1 MALQVDEI
9 KNFLQNYISSKKYRY
24 AKQGQD
30 YYEGKHDIRNY
41 KMYYYNDAEELIE
54 DTTRSNIKVS
64 HPFQTELVDQLVQY
78 MLSGDEAFLTS
89 KDEKLQA
96 ILDEHFNNNDAFLA
110 EFEDVLTGSA
120 AKGFE
125 YMYAYINKNGDL
137 AFQCADSLKVVEV
150 EGKYTSDGK
159 DYVIY
164 SYVERINN
172 ENKVVN
178 KILVFSNDYIWYYTQ
193 VDNGEIKLDDSMKYN
208 PIPNIQYKKSN
219 DDTTYYEGLG
229 FIPFFRID
237 YCKKQISSL
246 APIKEL
252 IDDYDLMACGLS
264 NNLQDASEY
273 LVVVSGF
280 QGDSLEKIITNTKT
294 KKVIGV
300 DEGGE
305 VDYKTVNIPYEAR
318 KVKLELDEKNI
329 YRFGMGFNSAQMGDG
344 NITNIVIK
352 SRYALLDLKSNKF
365 ETRVRQFLKKIV
377 GVVLDKINKEEGT
390 GYDINDVKI
399 KFKREVMTNASD
411 NANIEKVEA
420 ETKNIL
426 INMLLTL
433 RGIIDNETIYQKL
446 CDVLDVEYEEIKDKL
461 SLSPEDEIKKV
472 EKVINDIV
480 PDDEGDIVE

>member
-1 MALQVDEI
+1 MSLQVEEI
-9 KNFLQNYISSKKYRY
+9 KNFIQNYISSKKYRY

-30 YYEGKHDIRNY
+30 YYEGRHDIRNY
-41 KMYYYNDAEELIE
+41 EMYYYNGDGKLVR
-54 DTTRSNIKVS
+54 DTTRSNIKIP

-96 ILDEHFNNNDAFLA
+96 ILDEHFNNNDDFLA
-110 EFEDVLTGSA
+110 EFEDVLTDSA
-120 AKGFE
+120 SKGFGF
-125 YMYAYINKNGDL
+125 MYAYINKEGEL

-172 ENKVVN
+172 EGKIVN
-178 KILVFSNDYIWYYTQ
+178 KILVFNSDYIWYYTQ
-193 VDNGEIKLDDSMKYN
+193 VDNGEIKIDESMKMN
-208 PIPNIQYKKSN
+208 PVPNIQYKKSN

-229 FIPFFRID
+229 FIPFFRLD

-246 APIKEL
+246 APVKAL

-273 LVVVSGF
+273 LMVVSGYGG
-280 QGDSLEKIITNTKT
+280 QDLDELITSIKT
-294 KKVIGV
+294 KKVVGV
-300 DEGGE
+300 DEGGSLDPK
-305 VDYKTVNIPYEAR
+305 VVSIPYEAR
-318 KVKLELDEKNI
+318 KIKLELDEKNI

-377 GVVLDKINKEEGT
+377 KVVLDKINKEEGT
-390 GYDINDVKI
+390 GYDIKDVKI
-399 KFKREVMTNASD
+399 KFNREVMTNASD
-411 NANIEKVEA
+411 NATIEKTEA

-433 RGIIDNETIYQKL
+433 RGIIDDETIYQKF

-461 SLSPEDEIKKV
+461 PISPEDEIKKAETIV
-472 EKVINDIV
+472 KDIV

>member
-1 MALQVDEI
+1 MSLQVDEI

-41 KMYYYNDAEELIE
+41 EMYYYNDAGDLIK
-54 DTTRSNIKVS
+54 DTTRSNIKIS

-78 MLSGDEAFLTS
+78 MLSGDEAYLTS
-89 KDEKLQA
+89 KDEKLQV
-96 ILDEHFNNNDAFLA
+96 ILDENFNNNDDFLA

-125 YMYAYINKNGDL
+125 YMYAYINREGKL

-193 VDNGEIKLDDSMKYN
+193 VDNGEIKLDDSMKMN

-219 DDTTYYEGLG
+219 DDNTYYEGLG
-229 FIPFFRID
+229 FIPFFRLD

-246 APIKEL
+246 APIKAL

-280 QGDSLEKIITNTKT
+280 EGDSLDRIITNVKT
-294 KKVIGV
+294 KKAMGV
-300 DEGGE
+300 SEDGSVEF
-305 VDYKTVNIPYEAR
+305 KTIDIPYEAR
-318 KVKLELDEKNI
+318 KIKLELDEKNI
-329 YRFGMGFNSAQMGDG
+329 YRFGMGFNSAQLGDG

-377 GVVLDKINKEEGT
+377 KVVLDKINKEEGT
-390 GYDINDVKI
+390 GYDINDVKFN
-399 KFKREVMTNASD
+399 FKREVMTNASD
-411 NANIEKVEA
+411 NAAIEKTEA

-433 RGIIDNETIYQKL
+433 RGIIDDETIYQMF

-461 SLSPEDEIKKV
+461 PTSPEDEIKKA
-472 EKVINDIV
+472 EKIINDIV
-480 PDDEGDIVE
+480 PDDEGGIVE